1 MSKLRDYNSATFL
14 RLAVFLLLAM
24 GLTAGLAWW
33 LFRPGTGP
41 PTAFREAARTPSSA
55 GVPIVIYLIDTLRYD
70 RLGTYG
76 YSRRTSPNID
86 ALAATSVVFDRAY
99 APAPWT
105 LPSVASLVTS
115 TFQCEHGVMRG
126 DRKLSPRI
134 PTLAEHLQSLGY
146 RTGAFYNNDFAG
158 PLSAVDRGY
167 DVSVLRPEVTGFEAD
182 AAEFIRTA
190 GDQPFFLY
198 LHGMEV
204 HEPHLVPSSYTRQL
218 AHVAIDD
225 KVRQSDDW
233 ILYRSLREV
242 DSVAGNTRGAS
253 DNSREQAAVMA
264 RFAASRE
271 TITDLYDASVLWADD
286 NVGKVIRL
294 LKEQGLWERS
304 IFIVLADHG
313 EEFGEHG
320 AWWHGET
327 VYEPAMHVPLIMH
340 LPGGE
345 LGGRRVAG
353 LVSLTDVMPTLLD
366 LLGHGALC
374 NGCRGTSLV
383 PLLSGPGAGEVDRT
397 VFGLRHNELGF
408 YKPLKQRSGDVN
420 VLVRRDQWKAIWNAE
435 PQTLELYDLQADP
448 GEVQDLSQAQP
459 ELAAELRD
467 AAVSWL
473 DQCRGQAVAPENTT
487 LDERTRERLKGLGYL
502 H

>member
-1 MSKLRDYNSATFL
+1 
-14 RLAVFLLLAM
+14 
-24 GLTAGLAWW
+24 
-33 LFRPGTGP
+33 
-41 PTAFREAARTPSSA
+41 
-55 GVPIVIYLIDTLRYD
+55 
-70 RLGTYG
+70 
-76 YSRRTSPNID
+76 
-86 ALAATSVVFDRAY
+86 
-99 APAPWT
+99 
-105 LPSVASLVTS
+105 
-115 TFQCEHGVMRG
+115 
-126 DRKLSPRI
+126 
-134 PTLAEHLQSLGY
+134 
-146 RTGAFYNNDFAG
+146 
-158 PLSAVDRGY
+158 
-167 DVSVLRPEVTGFEAD
+167 
-182 AAEFIRTA
+182 
-190 GDQPFFLY
+190 
-198 LHGMEV
+198 MEV

-218 AHVAIDD
+218 AHVSIDD

-264 RFAASRE
+264 RFAASRGV
-271 TITDLYDASVLWADD
+271 ITDLYDASVLWADD

-294 LKEQGLWERS
+294 LKKEGLWERS
-304 IFIVLADHG
+304 IFIVMADHG

-366 LLGHGALC
+366 FLGSAELC
-374 NGCRGTSLV
+374 GGCRGTSLL
-383 PLLSGPGAGEVDRT
+383 PLLSGPGAGELDRT
-397 VFGLRHNELGF
+397 VFGLRHNQLGF
-408 YKPLKQRSGDVN
+408 YKPLKQRSGDLN
-420 VLVRRDQWKAIWNAE
+420 VLVHRDRWKAIWNAE

-448 GEVQDLSQAQP
+448 GEAEDLSQAQP

-467 AAVSWL
+467 EVVSWL
-473 DQCRGQAVAPENTT
+473 DDCRASAVEPETTT
-487 LDERTRERLKGLGYL
+487 LDDRTRERLKGLGYL